1 MSIRCKRREMGRPL
15 WWGLDQWTY
24 KALGKASAGG
34 NLPSLLGLTEWR
46 ERRPPPFLL
55 RKTK

>member
-1 MSIRCKRREMGRPL
+1 MGGLL
-15 WWGLDQWTY
+15 WWGLDQSTH